1 MLATRGQIPVSGLL
15 RLAGINFGAAAAEH
29 LFSVMSGLE
38 PMAMGEGQIAARV
51 KAAQQDAAEAGTM
64 GPVLTGLVEAALRAS
79 GGSAARPR
87 SVPWAASVSPASIGQ

>member
-1 MLATRGQIPVSGLL
+1 LTVRVMCRPRCPGRSSGSATTRLPPEETTWAVARMLATRGQIPVSGLL

-51 KAAQQDAAEAGTM
+51 KAA
-64 GPVLTGLVEAALRAS
+64 
-79 GGSAARPR
+79 
-87 SVPWAASVSPASIGQ
+87 